1 MFSARIAI
9 RLPFKLMGS
18 SSCFSGC
25 LGEERPHQRLKLFAS
40 AAGALVVPALSLA
53 NGQGQGHFLLAP
65 LAVELIVGHGG
76 PSLLPPDRVLS
87 CWPVS
92 RPPIELYSPT
102 TASARRRCPRRFE
115 PGLRILAENRRAWE
129 PRAAHRRLK
138 YRVTENDRRVG
149 DASQSLAVQEMRDI
163 CE

>member
-1 MFSARIAI
+1 MFSSRIAI

-40 AAGALVVPALSLA
+40 AAGALVVPTLSLA

-65 LAVELIVGHGG
+65 LAVELIVGHGRS
-76 PSLLPPDRVLS
+76 SLLPPDRVLS

-102 TASARRRCPRRFE
+102 TASARRRCHGEVISRFGFL
-115 PGLRILAENRRAWE
+115 PKTGRAWE

-138 YRVTENDRRVG
+138 YRVTEND
-149 DASQSLAVQEMRDI
+149 DASQRLAVQEMRDT